1 MQADRKVKRVE
12 PEIWSISAGDAVRPM
27 PSARRLP
34 PPWTLEEMNDA
45 CFIVKDQSASAAAS
59 DDVAQD

>member
-1 MQADRKVKRVE
+1 VKRVE

-45 CFIVKDQSASAAAS
+45 CFIVPDAANATAS